1 MIKVKLGDVAIEY
14 KQAYQGNRENVPN
27 VGLEHLI
34 SGEVKLSCWD
44 TDNDNTFTKRFN
56 QGQVLL
62 GRRRAYLKKAV
73 VAPFD
78 GICSGDIT
86 VIEAIPNKI
95 LPELLPFII
104 QNNKFFDYAV
114 KGSAGSLS
122 PRVKWEYL
130 KEYEFDL
137 PPIEEQERL
146 AELLWAAYDLKES
159 YKKLIAATDEM
170 VKLQFIEITKDS
182 SQHNKVQLKDL
193 IKESFSGEWGDEDK
207 NNYGV
212 KVIRTTNFTNSGILD
227 LSNLITRHIDLKKIE
242 KKKLQ
247 KEDILLERSGGT
259 KDNPVGRVVFFD
271 VEGLYL
277 CNNFT
282 QVLRCNQNVR
292 SRYVFFA
299 LYINYQLNKDKI
311 RSMGNQTT
319 GIQNLKMDQYMN
331 IGIAIP
337 SIEIQTRF
345 VETLKLADKSKQELQ
360 QSIEHIDKVMKSLLP

>member
-1 MIKVKLGDVAIEY
+1 
-14 KQAYQGNRENVPN
+14 
-27 VGLEHLI
+27 
-34 SGEVKLSCWD
+34 
-44 TDNDNTFTKRFN
+44 
-56 QGQVLL
+56 
-62 GRRRAYLKKAV
+62 
-73 VAPFD
+73 
-78 GICSGDIT
+78 
-86 VIEAIPNKI
+86 
-95 LPELLPFII
+95 
-104 QNNKFFDYAV
+104 
-114 KGSAGSLS
+114 
-122 PRVKWEYL
+122 
-130 KEYEFDL
+130 
-137 PPIEEQERL
+137 
-146 AELLWAAYDLKES
+146 
-159 YKKLIAATDEM
+159 M

>member
-277 CNNFT
+277 CINFT

>member
-1 MIKVKLGDVAIEY
+1 MTKVKLGDVAIEY

-27 VGLEHLI
+27 IGLEHLI

-56 QGQVLL
+56 KGQVLL

-86 VIEAIPNKI
+86 IIEAIPNKI

-170 VKLQFIEITKDS
+170 VKGKFIEMFGDISKYQLLKIEDICETFIDGDWIESKDQSASGIRLIQTGNIGCGYYVDKEDKARYISDQTFRKLNCSEVKPNDILISRLPDPIGRACIVPDGLGKSITAVDCTIVRLATICLPEYFIAFTNTPLYRKKIAAYTAGSTRQRISRKNLGAITLPCPSTKEQNVFIEITK
-182 SQHNKVQLKDL
+182 Q
-193 IKESFSGEWGDEDK
+193 
-207 NNYGV
+207 
-212 KVIRTTNFTNSGILD
+212 
-227 LSNLITRHIDLKKIE
+227 
-242 KKKLQ
+242 
-247 KEDILLERSGGT
+247 
-259 KDNPVGRVVFFD
+259 
-271 VEGLYL
+271 
-277 CNNFT
+277 
-282 QVLRCNQNVR
+282 
-292 SRYVFFA
+292 
-299 LYINYQLNKDKI
+299 
-311 RSMGNQTT
+311 
-319 GIQNLKMDQYMN
+319 
-331 IGIAIP
+331 
-337 SIEIQTRF
+337 
-345 VETLKLADKSKQELQ
+345 ADKSKMELQ
-360 QSIEHIDKVMKSLLP
+360 QSIEHIDNVIKSLLP